1 MSNGAAGS
9 TTLSLAGTPPATPL
23 GYYSWTFGQAA
34 RDPLYIL
41 VVIYI
46 FFPYFSNVVVGDPI
60 AGQALVGYVNTVA
73 GVVMA
78 LTVPFL
84 GAIAD
89 KAGRLK
95 PWLSVSIAVV
105 AACAFSLWW
114 VTPDALTNGLG
125 LYPILGILILM
136 NVAFAYAEVFHNAM
150 LPRVAP
156 VDKAGVI
163 SGLAYALGNFG
174 GLSLMLLVLLG
185 FALPGTVSLS
195 WISDTPWLGI
205 DHSVNE
211 QDRMV
216 GPLAAV
222 WLLVFS
228 LPVLLFTPDGQRSS
242 LAWRQAALAGVAEVW
257 QTVRNLRHYQNVA
270 RYLLARMFFNDGMV
284 GVLIFGGIYASGV
297 FGWDSSELLIFGLC
311 TSTSA
316 MVGAYAGGR
325 LDDLLGSKRTL
336 LMAVSATALIFLLML
351 SIEPG
356 RIFFV
361 LELPERQVWS
371 LPFFNT
377 PGEICYFFANQ
388 VFAVFFVTGLSASRT
403 LMARISPPKMTAQF
417 FALYGL
423 SGSVTAFLAPLMV
436 ATVTDFSGS
445 ARLGMSALIL
455 LIVLGVIL
463 LAGVVEERAGQSAA
477 DATSTG

>member
-9 TTLSLAGTPPATPL
+9 TTLSLAGTPPAYRWDITAGL
-23 GYYSWTFGQAA
+23 LVSRSGSALYSG
-34 RDPLYIL
+34 RYLH
-41 VVIYI
+41 

-114 VTPDALTNGLG
+114 VTPDYNGLG

-185 FALPGTVSLS
+185 
-195 WISDTPWLGI
+195 
-205 DHSVNE
+205 
-211 QDRMV
+211 
-216 GPLAAV
+216 
-222 WLLVFS
+222 
-228 LPVLLFTPDGQRSS
+228 
-242 LAWRQAALAGVAEVW
+242 
-257 QTVRNLRHYQNVA
+257 LRCPA
-270 RYLLARMFFNDGMV
+270 PYL
-284 GVLIFGGIYASGV
+284 
-297 FGWDSSELLIFGLC
+297 
-311 TSTSA
+311 
-316 MVGAYAGGR
+316 
-325 LDDLLGSKRTL
+325 
-336 LMAVSATALIFLLML
+336 
-351 SIEPG
+351 
-356 RIFFV
+356 
-361 LELPERQVWS
+361 
-371 LPFFNT
+371 
-377 PGEICYFFANQ
+377 
-388 VFAVFFVTGLSASRT
+388 
-403 LMARISPPKMTAQF
+403 
-417 FALYGL
+417 
-423 SGSVTAFLAPLMV
+423 
-436 ATVTDFSGS
+436 
-445 ARLGMSALIL
+445 
-455 LIVLGVIL
+455 
-463 LAGVVEERAGQSAA
+463 
-477 DATSTG
+477 